1 MKQGFASR
9 TVLEKK
15 TEPIPHKV
23 TPAYTTQ
30 LGASTH
36 YKKDP
41 IHSGRGYKAPMD
53 AGIEHH
59 KSGSQGRH

>member
-15 TEPIPHKV
+15 TEPKPYKV
-23 TPAYTTQ
+23 TPAYTAHE
-30 LGASTH
+30 GISVH

-41 IHSGRGYKAPMD
+41 MHSGRGYKAPKD
-53 AGIEHH
+53 EGVEHH